1 MSLIQKLRKEFF
13 DVSPD
18 GTLIYTDP
26 SIGPLLNPHHRLS
39 VRLNDGKSCLE
50 LILNG
55 QVQESFHLNGSVS
68 KACREAFGAYFKA
81 FEDICTRKDSESA
94 VA

>member
-1 MSLIQKLRKEFF
+1 MSLIQKLRKEYF

-26 SIGPLLNPHHRLS
+26 SIGPLHNPRHHLA

-50 LILNG
+50 LTLNG

-68 KACREAFGAYFKA
+68 KACRDAFGAYFKA
-81 FEDICTRKDSESA
+81 FEDICTQKNAESA